1 MSVNLMHS
9 NLYFAQVDEAIVVP
23 GAKIAGFHSLHYDS
37 VMSSFVL
44 IKLLPNTALC
54 CSYIKC
60 VLPPVE
66 LAVMCRSFF
75 YFFLSLSAF
84 SNII

>member
-1 MSVNLMHS
+1 MYS

-23 GAKIAGFHSLHYDS
+23 GAKIAGFHSLLYDS

-44 IKLLPNTALC
+44 INLLPNTVLC

-60 VLPPVE
+60 VPSPFEV
-66 LAVMCRSFF
+66 AAMIFSFVLE
-75 YFFLSLSAF
+75 FFLMFLK
-84 SNII
+84 

>member
-1 MSVNLMHS
+1 MYS

-44 IKLLPNTALC
+44 INLLPNTVLC

-66 LAVMCRSFF
+66 VAVMCRSFF
-75 YFFLSLSAF
+75 VFFFLLIGF
-84 SNII
+84 LKYYLV